1 MDPFKASMI
10 DEPVVKLVT
19 NSISMEDFELSSG
32 RCILSDDCV
41 QHLIKLVQKTIYS
54 DRINEQVYLLCE
66 ALKERDTFKVLY

>member
-1 MDPFKASMI
+1 
-10 DEPVVKLVT
+10 
-19 NSISMEDFELSSG
+19 MEDFELSSG

-41 QHLIKLVQKTIYS
+41 HHLIKLLQKTIYS